1 MDYPKSVPGVGLVNG
16 RFVDEDTASGTQ
28 GSLIPAAWGNAVTTE
43 LLTVIEA
50 SGQRPSEG
58 DNTQLVNAI
67 HRISARQA
75 GHGQCRIS
83 VVSPSVL
90 RLLPFNGNSLIIN
103 GVPQKIPIAGVSLSN
118 AGLRADTGYYVY
130 AHMRAEGMALECS
143 PTGHIRDAQGVEV
156 RLDRQDQTL
165 VGWTRTSTSSTFAV
179 DTGAAIWTMN
189 WFNKRPISI
198 VASSTADISFT
209 NKVMSEL
216 SSTLRAV
223 VPVWSG
229 ESCTSSINGIFFN
242 GLTGGGVNIQLYSG
256 GLPQG
261 TRMSS
266 NLGAE
271 LYCPFNTQTFIPAR
285 SDGLIDCQLY
295 GFVGSGVGRV
305 AVGVQLLITSWV

>member
-1 MDYPKSVPGVGLVNG
+1 VDYPKSVPGVGLVNG
-16 RFVDEDTASGTQ
+16 RFVDEDTATGIQ

-43 LLTVIEA
+43 LLTVIES
-50 SGQRPSEG
+50 SGQRPSEN
-58 DNTQLVNAI
+58 DTTQLVNAI

-90 RLLPFNGNSLIIN
+90 RLLPFNGNSLIIH
-103 GVPQKIPIAGVSLSN
+103 GVPQKIPVAGVSLSS
-118 AGLRADTGYYVY
+118 AGLSPDTGYYIY
-130 AHMRAEGMALECS
+130 AYMQGEGMALECTT
-143 PTGHIRDAQGVEV
+143 TGHTVDVQGVQV
-156 RLDRQDQTL
+156 RLDRQDRTL
-165 VGWTRTSTSSTFAV
+165 VGWTKTSTSSTFSV

-189 WFNKRPISI
+189 WFNKRQKSI
-198 VASSTADISFT
+198 VASSSADISFT

-216 SSTLRAV
+216 SSTLRAIA
-223 VPVWSG
+223 PAWAG
-229 ESCTSSINGIFFN
+229 EFCTSSINGIFFN

-266 NLGAE
+266 NLTAE
-271 LYCPFNTQTFIPAR
+271 VYCPFNTQTFIAAR
-285 SDGLIDCQLY
+285 TDGLIDCQLY